1 MYGYGYNGDTD
12 FLKWYKKNYGAD
24 YSEEAG
30 FSRKEGMSD
39 AEYDVGSQL
48 YNSYLSGR
56 ELNSQRTEQKNTVN
70 NIYNNAITDVS
81 NSAASSREALEDSK
95 NRSEE
100 HAYITHQRLQ
110 KYLPMID
117 KAQGYGGAGAQ
128 GTAGLKAYNEYM
140 TQMGSI
146 GSEYDKNLRA
156 INESEAEKKAELE
169 RYRSSELGSI
179 DEKFD
184 GFSRDLS
191 KDTDTDVRSLL
202 EKYFKQDYEA
212 AETVAKN
219 TDSRNMT
226 DFEADF
232 RQKYGAKFDE
242 PTMSAFLAVAG
253 NKINDNV
260 KADDKEQYESVY
272 RYLAASPSVNVSDL
286 QKYVQEQYPER
297 EDDPNYKT
305 LMAYA
310 QTRASENKSL
320 IYDGSAIAD
329 FNTAV
334 ASGKMS
340 ADELQKML
348 DDTSYAMTDEEKRLA
363 QGAIDEARKEEEKA
377 RILAE
382 QAEEEKRVREEQTA
396 IIKEQAAPIQEE
408 QARINVMVQSA
419 PDKYNR
425 VQINIPG
432 NRHPATVAAAEIT
445 DRDILSVAEHLTENA
460 VFKYGEWLHVRIG
473 NKVYR
478 LAPAD
483 FSELGLSQ
491 YSALENAFGAK
502 SNKGWTANGTL
513 R

>member
-1 MYGYGYNGDTD
+1 MSYNYGYNGDTD
-12 FLKWYKKNYGAD
+12 FLRWYKKNYGAD
-24 YSEEAG
+24 YSDEAG

-56 ELNSQRTEQKNTVN
+56 ELDSQRTEQKNTVDTK
-70 NIYNNAITDVS
+70 YNNAITDVS
-81 NSAASSREALEDSK
+81 NSAASSREALGDSK

-117 KAQGYGGAGAQ
+117 KTQGYGGAGAQ

-156 INESEAEKKAELE
+156 INESETAKKAELE
-169 RYRSSELGSI
+169 RYRTSELGSI

-184 GFSRDLS
+184 GLSRDLS
-191 KDTDTDVRSLL
+191 KDTDTDVRAMLD
-202 EKYFKQDYEA
+202 KYYKQDYEA
-212 AETVAKN
+212 ADTMVKN

-232 RQKYGAKFDE
+232 RQKYGAIFDE

-272 RYLAASPSVNVSDL
+272 RYLAASPSSSADELKNYVNSM
-286 QKYVQEQYPER
+286 YPEGAA
-297 EDDPNYKT
+297 DPNYNE

-310 QTRASENKSL
+310 ESFAKKNADAERAN
-320 IYDGSAIAD
+320 APA
-329 FNTAV
+329 
-334 ASGKMS
+334 
-340 ADELQKML
+340 ADEIATQIDKMIEQGTSWAVITKYYNKNAENMTPSDKEKYKDL
-348 DDTSYAMTDEEKRLA
+348 LNTYGQIEEMKKKTVTAGVIFNENGSKIKNRGDDFSLTYMSPDGDTYIWRVQNGGKVTDEN
-363 QGAIDEARKEEEKA
+363 
-377 RILAE
+377 ILLLS
-382 QAEEEKRVREEQTA
+382 TA
-396 IIKEQAAPIQEE
+396 
-408 QARINVMVQSA
+408 M
-419 PDKYNR
+419 PDKEVFAYNSKYY
-425 VQINIPG
+425 I
-432 NRHPATVAAAEIT
+432 
-445 DRDILSVAEHLTENA
+445 
-460 VFKYGEWLHVRIG
+460 KYGDS
-473 NKVYR
+473 VYLIAPR
-478 LAPAD
+478 NYNHYEMMEEVLAG
-483 FSELGLSQ
+483 SYQMKTEG
-491 YSALENAFGAK
+491 
-502 SNKGWTANGTL
+502 KGWTANGTL